1 MYKQYHRYKL
11 FVMFADVFLTVS
23 ALAVVIK
30 LRPYLP
36 GEHLEPGQVLPDPS
50 LFLMVAFLW
59 HVLFAMTG
67 VYALDRISSL
77 SKQFGRFTTV
87 NFLAVLLFAGLLF
100 FSFRETSRMLVI
112 YFGMADYMVL
122 LLLRY
127 GVTVY
132 LLRYYKNSKPSSVL
146 IAGVSESGIALA
158 DTIVREHGAVLKIAG
173 FVDDVPS
180 VDRRLPAP
188 LLGGMGNIASIIR
201 DNQIDL
207 VVIALPEN
215 RAPEANDLVFKLEAL
230 EVRVYLIP
238 DMISMAV
245 LNAEVERFGNLVII
259 GIREPAIQGHRR
271 ITKRIMDLAASLL
284 VLLITWPLLIAIWIA
299 IRLDSP
305 GSALFMAKRVGENG
319 RVFEMYKFRT
329 MFVDAD
335 KHQAE
340 VAAETAEGR
349 KIYKIKDDPRV
360 TRVGKWL
367 RRWSLDELPQL
378 FNVIKGEMS
387 LVGPRPEQPFITQE
401 YDHWQWQRL
410 LVPPGVT
417 GWWQISGRSD
427 LPMHLNTQYDIYY
440 VRNFSL
446 FLDLKI
452 LFKTLAVVLQGK
464 GAY

>member
-1 MYKQYHRYKL
+1 
-11 FVMFADVFLTVS
+11 MFQDVFLTVIV
-23 ALAVVIK
+23 LAIVIK

-36 GEHLEPGQVLPDPS
+36 GELLEPHQVLPDPS
-50 LFLMVAFLW
+50 LYLMVAFLW

-87 NFLAVLLFAGLLF
+87 YLLAVLIFAGLLF

-112 YFGMADYMVL
+112 YFALADYLVL
-122 LLLRY
+122 LLLRF
-127 GVTVY
+127 GISTY
-132 LLRYYKNSKPSSVL
+132 LHYRKVGKPSSVL

-158 DTIVREHGAVLKIAG
+158 DAIIREHGAVLKVIG
-173 FVDDVPS
+173 FVDDAPS
-180 VDRRLPAP
+180 VDHRIPAP
-188 LLGGMGNIASIIR
+188 LLGSTEEIAQIIR
-201 DNQIDL
+201 ENHIDL

-215 RAPEANDLVFKLEAL
+215 RTDEANELVFKLEAL

-238 DMISMAV
+238 DMVSMAV
-245 LNAEVERFGNLVII
+245 LNAEVERFGDLVII

-271 ITKRIMDLAASLL
+271 ITKRILDLAASILIL
-284 VLLITWPLLIAIWIA
+284 SITWPLLIVIWIA
-299 IRLDSP
+299 TRMDSP
-305 GSALFMAKRVGENG
+305 GPTLFMAKRVGENG
-319 RVFEMYKFRT
+319 KIFDMYKFRT
-329 MFVDAD
+329 MFVDAA

-340 VAAETAEGR
+340 VTAENADGR

-360 TRVGKWL
+360 TKVGKWL

-417 GWWQISGRSD
+417 GWWQVSGRSD
-427 LPMHLNTQYDIYY
+427 LPMHFNTQYDIYY

-452 LFKTLAVVLQGK
+452 LFKTLSVVLQGK

>member
-1 MYKQYHRYKL
+1 MYKQYRRYKL
-11 FVMFADVFLTVS
+11 FVMFADVFLTVTV
-23 ALAVVIK
+23 LAIVIK

-36 GEHLEPGQVLPDPS
+36 GELLKPHQVLPDPS
-50 LFLMVAFLW
+50 LYLMVAFLW

-87 NFLAVLLFAGLLF
+87 YLLAVLIFAGLLF

-112 YFGMADYMVL
+112 YFAMADYLVL
-122 LLLRY
+122 LLLRS
-127 GVTVY
+127 GICSY
-132 LLRYYKNSKPSSVL
+132 LRHYRKVGKPSSVL

-158 DTIVREHGAVLKIAG
+158 DAIIREHTAVLKVIG
-173 FVDDVPS
+173 FVDDAPS
-180 VDRRLPAP
+180 VDHHIPAP
-188 LLGGMGNIASIIR
+188 LLGSMEEIASIIR
-201 DNQIDL
+201 ENQIEL

-215 RAPEANDLVFKLEAL
+215 RTAEANELVFKLEAL

-238 DMISMAV
+238 DMVSMAV
-245 LNAEVERFGNLVII
+245 LNAEVERFGDLVII

-271 ITKRIMDLAASLL
+271 ITKRILDLAASTLIL
-284 VLLITWPLLIAIWIA
+284 AITWPLLIVMWIA
-299 IRLDSP
+299 IRMDSP
-305 GSALFMAKRVGENG
+305 GPTLYIAKRVGENG
-319 RVFEMYKFRT
+319 KIFDMYKFRT
-329 MFVDAD
+329 MFVDAA
-335 KHQAE
+335 KYQAE
-340 VAAETAEGR
+340 VTAETEDGR

-360 TRVGKWL
+360 TKVGKWL

-417 GWWQISGRSD
+417 GWWQVSGRSD

-452 LFKTLAVVLQGK
+452 LFKTLSVVLQGK

>member
-1 MYKQYHRYKL
+1 ML
-11 FVMFADVFLTVS
+11 ADVFLTV
-23 ALAVVIK
+23 ATLAIVIK
-30 LRPYLP
+30 LRPFLP
-36 GEHLEPGQVLPDPS
+36 GELLEPHEVLPDPS
-50 LFLMVAFLW
+50 IYLIVAFLW

-87 NFLAVLLFAGLLF
+87 CLLAVLIFAGLLF

-112 YFGMADYMVL
+112 YFAVANYVVL
-122 LLLRY
+122 LVIRSAI
-127 GVTVY
+127 TVY
-132 LLRYYKNSKPSSVL
+132 LRNRKVGKPSSVL

-158 DTIVREHGAVLKIAG
+158 DTIIREHTAVLKVVG
-173 FVDDVPS
+173 FVDDAPS
-180 VDRRLPAP
+180 VDHHIPAP
-188 LLGGMGNIASIIR
+188 LLGSIEEIASIIR
-201 DNQIDL
+201 KNQIEL

-215 RAPEANDLVFKLEAL
+215 RTSEVNELVFKLEAL

-238 DMISMAV
+238 DMVSLAV
-245 LNAEVERFGNLVII
+245 LNAEVERFGDLVII

-271 ITKRIMDLAASLL
+271 ITKRILDLAASTI
-284 VLLITWPLLIAIWIA
+284 VLLITWPLLIFIWIS
-299 IRLDSP
+299 IRLDSAGP
-305 GSALFMAKRVGENG
+305 AFYMAKRVGENG
-319 RVFEMYKFRT
+319 KIFDMYKFRT
-329 MFVDAD
+329 MYVDAASR
-335 KHQAE
+335 QAE
-340 VAAETAEGR
+340 VTAETEDGR

-360 TRVGKWL
+360 TKVGKWL

-378 FNVIKGEMS
+378 FNVIRGEMS

-417 GWWQISGRSD
+417 GWWQVSGRSD

-452 LFKTLAVVLQGK
+452 LFKTFSVVFQGK

>member
-1 MYKQYHRYKL
+1 
-11 FVMFADVFLTVS
+11 
-23 ALAVVIK
+23 
-30 LRPYLP
+30 
-36 GEHLEPGQVLPDPS
+36 
-50 LFLMVAFLW
+50 MVAFLW
-59 HVLFAMTG
+59 HVLFAMSG

-87 NFLAVLLFAGLLF
+87 YFLAVLLFAGLLF

-112 YFGMADYMVL
+112 YFGVADYIVL

-132 LLRYYKNSKPSSVL
+132 LHRYYKNGKPSSVL
-146 IAGVSESGIALA
+146 IAGVSDSGIALA
-158 DTIVREHGAVLKIAG
+158 DTIVREHGAVLKVAG
-173 FVDDVPS
+173 FVDDAPS

-188 LLGGMGNIASIIR
+188 LLGGTENIASIIR

-238 DMISMAV
+238 DMVSMAV
-245 LNAEVERFGNLVII
+245 LNAEVERFGDLVII

-271 ITKRIMDLAASLL
+271 ITKRIMDLTASLL
-284 VLLITWPLLIAIWIA
+284 ALSITSPLLIVIWIA

-305 GSALFMAKRVGENG
+305 GPILFVAKRVGENG
-319 RVFEMYKFRT
+319 KVFEMYKFRT

-335 KHQAE
+335 KYQAE
-340 VAAETAEGR
+340 VTTETADGR
-349 KIYKIKDDPRV
+349 KVYKIKDDPRV
-360 TRVGKWL
+360 TKVGKWL

-417 GWWQISGRSD
+417 GWWQVSGRSD

-452 LFKTLAVVLQGK
+452 LFKTLGVVLQGK